1 MRNST
6 LLFLVKKES
15 DTVTDICLAMKKRGF
30 GKDRYN
36 GYGGKVEEGETIVD
50 AVKRELVEESGVIT
64 EELEKYG
71 EIEFTFPHRPDFNQ
85 YVHVYLSTSWIGEP
99 EETEEMSP
107 LWYAVENIPYDQMWP
122 DDIFWLPKVI
132 EENKKIRAK
141 FSFGEGDV
149 IQEQEVVVVDSL

>member
-64 EELEKYG
+64 EELEKYR

-85 YVHVYLSTSWIGEP
+85 HVHVYLSTSWIGEP